1 MQPSFQKA
9 AAIAEGCCSRNGRT
23 VKKKSSFLKRIL
35 ILMIS
40 TIVLYSFL
48 ITIFFWFTTNDMFR
62 ELQTREL
69 KPSAE
74 AISDLVVKYQ
84 QGTMTKN
91 DLEEQFNI
99 NRGIWNFVVHV
110 YDGQG
115 NLIIKNEEILTTLF
129 REKNEEIGLNLSPVL
144 KEYFNSVLSGQ
155 SVVTNKGPFLI
166 VGQPITYNNSVTGM
180 VFLGKPQIEIFA
192 ALSGL
197 NRSIWI
203 SALGVLLLLSFP
215 LYRAARYI
223 ANPLKQMRDVAIS
236 MANGNLKEQA
246 NEKYGGEIGELAHS
260 LNYLSSRLSETISA
274 LELERNRLKQTIDGL
289 AEGIVAI
296 DNEGNFTHI
305 NPSIHRMF
313 GENEGEGR
321 LSLIPSR
328 ELWEDF
334 DAVLAEGYTI
344 VRSLQWKQMLLRV
357 TICPLEDETH
367 HIAGVVGLFRD
378 ITESERLEQTR
389 REYVANV
396 SHELRTPVSAL
407 RALSETLADGMVSD
421 EDTKKRY
428 YQHMLH
434 ETMRLTRLIN
444 DLLTLSRLQSYTE
457 PVHSEAFLINEV
469 TGSVAER
476 YKPLARKKGLR
487 FDYAPLVHDLKVIS
501 NIDLVEQVLIILL
514 DNAIKYTQS
523 GGRISLGT
531 DLDGDTVKISVA
543 DTGIGIS
550 PEDLPHIFE
559 RFYKA
564 DKAHSTQGTGLGLAI
579 AFEIIQ
585 RLGEDIHVE
594 SHLDEGSIFTFTL
607 SGEDVEVS

>member
-1 MQPSFQKA
+1 MQSIFAKA
-9 AAIAEGCCSRNGRT
+9 AAITIGCYSRNGST

-35 ILMIS
+35 ILMIT
-40 TIVLYSFL
+40 TIALYSFL

-74 AISDLVVKYQ
+74 AIADLVLNYQ
-84 QGTMTKN
+84 QGIMSKG
-91 DLEEQFNI
+91 DLEEHFNL
-99 NRGIWNFVVHV
+99 NKGIWNFVVHV
-110 YDGQG
+110 YDVQG
-115 NLIIKNEEILTTLF
+115 SLIIKNEEILTTLF
-129 REKNEEIGLNLSPVL
+129 RGKNAEIGLNLNSAF
-144 KEYFNSVLSGQ
+144 KEYFDSVLSGD
-155 SVVTNKGPFLI
+155 SVVANKGPFLI
-166 VGQPITYNNSVTGM
+166 VGQPIAYNNSIVGM
-180 VFLGKPQIEIFA
+180 VFLCKPQIEIFT

-203 SALGVLLLLSFP
+203 SALGVLWLLSFP

-223 ANPLKQMRDVAIS
+223 AHPLKQMRDVAIS

-305 NPSIHRMF
+305 NPSIQRIF
-313 GENEGEGR
+313 GKNPGEGR
-321 LSLIPSR
+321 MSLIPSQ

-334 DAVLAEGYTI
+334 DAVLAQGYTI

-421 EDTKKRY
+421 EETKNRY
-428 YQHMLH
+428 YHHMLH

-444 DLLTLSRLQSYTE
+444 DLLTLSRLQSHTE
-457 PVHSEAFLINEV
+457 PVHTEAFLINEV

-476 YKPLARKKGLR
+476 YKPLAQKKGLR
-487 FDYAPLVHDLKVIS
+487 FDYSPLVHDLKVMS
-501 NIDLVEQVLIILL
+501 NMDLVEQVLIILL

-531 DLDGDTVKISVA
+531 VFDKDRVKVSVA
-543 DTGIGIS
+543 DTGMGIA

-579 AFEIIQ
+579 AFEISQ
-585 RLGEDIHVE
+585 RLGEEIYVE
-594 SHLDEGSIFTFTL
+594 SHLNEGSTFTFTL
-607 SGEDVEVS
+607 SCSGASAS